1 MATGDQD
8 DFVSRIKSIM
18 PMKWFDDTNP
28 VLEAVINGY
37 ASALAWVHQLY
48 AYAVLQT
55 RILTATGG
63 WLDIAAYDFFGER
76 VKRAAGQSDEDF
88 LNIIRINLF
97 RERGTRQAI
106 IDVLEDLTGN
116 KPLIIEPARP
126 QDCGCYGGPA
136 IGYGVAG
143 AYGSMVMP
151 YQCFVTAYRK
161 TGQGIPYVGGYAST
175 VSGYSIPSRGEYASY
190 DQLTSVTDDQIY
202 AAVAS
207 VKMEGT
213 VVWVKIQ

>member
-28 VLEAVINGY
+28 ILEAVINGY
-37 ASALAWVHQLY
+37 ASVLAWIYQLY

-63 WLDIAAYDFFGER
+63 WLDIIAYDFFGER
-76 VKRAAGQSDEDF
+76 IKRAAGQSDEDF
-88 LNIIRINLF
+88 LNIIKINLF
-97 RERGTRQAI
+97 RERGTRQAM
-106 IDVLEDLTGN
+106 IDVLKDLTGN
-116 KPLIIEPARP
+116 EPIIFEPTRP
-126 QDCGCYGGPA
+126 QDTGGYGGPT
-136 IGYGVAG
+136 IGYGMAG
-143 AYGSMVMP
+143 GYGSLLMP
-151 YQCFVTAYRK
+151 YQALVTAYRPR
-161 TGQGIPYVGGYAST
+161 GAGIPYVGGYTST
-175 VSGYSIPSRGEYASY
+175 VSGYSTPSRGEYASY
-190 DQLTSVTDDQIY
+190 SQITSVTDAQIY

-213 VVWVKIQ
+213 VIWVRIE